1 MKLNLCKIVDGCRLG
16 TLTNLG
22 KKEVQSMEIPG
33 CLLYTKM
40 GTAPHLTHDTLHS
53 IQGLPV
59 VVQISLTTLAD
70 LQEVLQEYKEGIGK
84 FIGMPESILY
94 CSLQDPAVC
103 SPHGYNSMKTVSIW
117 NNRGRKEL
125 TASKFM
131 DIQKAIQPDW
141 FQCLSDGDTI
151 SADISR
157 KKAKKSVDRSLYF
170 LDECLQLQEN
180 SPELK
185 QSLMFGVIEGGDVLE
200 ERLRSA
206 RETAKRPVAGFLLD
220 AFQGNTMTKETK
232 LELLTSVI
240 AELPEDKPRLIHGI
254 GKPDEILECIKR
266 GIDIFDSSFPYQVT
280 ERHCALCFSYDYQLN
295 PESADIEEDEKTEV
309 RKDDKKPKDET
320 CSEAQEKDD
329 ENPKDETCREAQEMT
344 SFEIHLKDRKY
355 QDDFNPLVNGCSCY
369 CCQNHSRAYVHHL
382 VMTKEL
388 LAYVLLMMHNFQ
400 HYFGFFSSIRNAL
413 KEDKLDQ
420 LRKVISRQA
429 L

>member
-1 MKLNLCKIVDGCRLG
+1 MKMKLNLCKIVDGCRLG

-22 KKEVQSMEIPG
+22 KKGIQSIEIPG

-40 GTAPHLTHDTLHS
+40 GSAPHLTHDTLHN
-53 IQGLPV
+53 IQGVPA
-59 VVQISLTTLAD
+59 VVQIPLTTLVD

-84 FIGMPESILY
+84 FIGMPESVSY

-103 SPHGYNSMKTVSIW
+103 SPHGYNSMKAVSIW

-151 SADISR
+151 SGDNSR
-157 KKAKKSVDRSLYF
+157 KKAKKSVDRSLCF

-180 SPELK
+180 CPELK

-220 AFQGNTMTKETK
+220 AFQGNNMTKETK

-254 GKPDEILECIKR
+254 GKPDEVLECIKR
-266 GIDIFDSSFPYQVT
+266 GIDIFDSCFPYQVT
-280 ERHCALCFSYDYQLN
+280 ERYCALSFNYDYQLN
-295 PESADIEEDEKTEV
+295 AETADIKEDGKTEV
-309 RKDDKKPKDET
+309 RKDDEKTNDET
-320 CSEAQEKDD
+320 CS
-329 ENPKDETCREAQEMT
+329 EAQEMT
-344 SFEIHLKDRKY
+344 SFEIHLKEIKY
-355 QDDFNPLVNGCSCY
+355 QDDFNPIVNGCSCY
-369 CCQNHSRAYVHHL
+369 CCQNHSRAYIHHL
-382 VMTKEL
+382 IMTKEL

-400 HYFGFFSSIRNAL
+400 HYFSFFSSIRNAL

-420 LRKVISRQA
+420 LSKIISRQA

>member
-22 KKEVQSMEIPG
+22 KKGIQSIEIPG

-40 GTAPHLTHDTLHS
+40 GSAPHLTHDTLHN
-53 IQGLPV
+53 IQ
-59 VVQISLTTLAD
+59 
-70 LQEVLQEYKEGIGK
+70 
-84 FIGMPESILY
+84 GMPESVSY

-103 SPHGYNSMKTVSIW
+103 SPHGYNSMKAVSIW

-151 SADISR
+151 SGDNSR
-157 KKAKKSVDRSLYF
+157 KKAKKSVDRSLCF

-180 SPELK
+180 CPELK

-220 AFQGNTMTKETK
+220 AFQGNNMTKETK

-254 GKPDEILECIKR
+254 GKPDEVLECIKR
-266 GIDIFDSSFPYQVT
+266 GIDIFDSCFPYQVT
-280 ERHCALCFSYDYQLN
+280 ERYCALSFNYDYQLN
-295 PESADIEEDEKTEV
+295 AETAGIGLDNLVKDDEKTN
-309 RKDDKKPKDET
+309 DET
-320 CSEAQEKDD
+320 CS
-329 ENPKDETCREAQEMT
+329 EAQEMT
-344 SFEIHLKDRKY
+344 SFEIHLKEIKY
-355 QDDFNPLVNGCSCY
+355 QDDFNPIVNGCSCY
-369 CCQNHSRAYVHHL
+369 CCQNHSRAYIHHL
-382 VMTKEL
+382 IMTKEL

-400 HYFGFFSSIRNAL
+400 HYFSFFSSIRNAL

-420 LRKVISRQA
+420 LSKIISRQA

>member
-1 MKLNLCKIVDGCRLG
+1 
-16 TLTNLG
+16 
-22 KKEVQSMEIPG
+22 
-33 CLLYTKM
+33 
-40 GTAPHLTHDTLHS
+40 
-53 IQGLPV
+53 
-59 VVQISLTTLAD
+59 
-70 LQEVLQEYKEGIGK
+70 
-84 FIGMPESILY
+84 MPESVSY

-103 SPHGYNSMKTVSIW
+103 SPHGYNSTKAVSIW

-151 SADISR
+151 SGDISR
-157 KKAKKSVDRSLYF
+157 KKAKKSVDRSLCF

-180 SPELK
+180 CPELK
-185 QSLMFGVIEGGDVLE
+185 QSLMIGVIEGGDVLE

-254 GKPDEILECIKR
+254 GKPDEVLECIKR

-280 ERHCALCFSYDYQLN
+280 ERFCALSFNYDYQLN
-295 PESADIEEDEKTEV
+295 TETADIKEDGKTEV
-309 RKDDKKPKDET
+309 RKDDEKTNDET
-320 CSEAQEKDD
+320 CS
-329 ENPKDETCREAQEMT
+329 EAQEMT
-344 SFEIHLKDRKY
+344 SFEIHLKEIKY
-355 QDDFNPLVNGCSCY
+355 QDDFNPIVNGCSCY
-369 CCQNHSRAYVHHL
+369 CCQNHSRAYIHHL
-382 VMTKEL
+382 IMTKEM

-400 HYFGFFSSIRNAL
+400 HYFSFFSSIRNAL

-420 LRKVISRQA
+420 LSKIISRQA

>member
-1 MKLNLCKIVDGCRLG
+1 MKMKVNLCKIVDGCRLG
-16 TLTNLG
+16 TLINLG
-22 KKEVQSMEIPG
+22 KKSVQSMEIPG

-40 GTAPHLTHDTLHS
+40 GTAPHLTHDTLHN
-53 IQGLPV
+53 IQGVPV
-59 VVQISLTTLAD
+59 VAQISLTTLAD
-70 LQEVLQEYKEGIGK
+70 LREVLQEYKEGIAK

-151 SADISR
+151 SEDISR
-157 KKAKKSVDRSLYF
+157 KKARKSVDRSLCF
-170 LDECLQLQEN
+170 LDECLQIQEN
-180 SPELK
+180 SPELQ
-185 QSLMFGVIEGGDVLE
+185 QSSMIGVIEGGDVLE

-232 LELLTSVI
+232 LKLLTSVT
-240 AELPEDKPRLIHGI
+240 AELPEDKPRLIHGM
-254 GKPDEILECIKR
+254 GKPDEVLECIKR
-266 GIDIFDSSFPYQVT
+266 GIDIFDSCFPYQVT
-280 ERHCALCFSYDYQLN
+280 ERYCALSFSYDYQEN
-295 PESADIEEDEKTEV
+295 PESADIKEDGKTEV
-309 RKDDKKPKDET
+309 REDDENTKDET
-320 CSEAQEKDD
+320 CSE
-329 ENPKDETCREAQEMT
+329 TQEMT
-344 SFEIHLKDRKY
+344 PFEIHLKEIKY
-355 QDDFNPLVNGCSCY
+355 REDFNPLVNGCSCF
-369 CCQNHSRAYVHHL
+369 CCQNHSRAYIHHL
-382 VMTKEL
+382 IVTKEM

-400 HYFGFFSSIRNAL
+400 HYFSFFSSIRNAL

-420 LRKVISRQA
+420 LSKIISRQA
-429 L
+429 P

>member
-1 MKLNLCKIVDGCRLG
+1 MCVLMKMKLNLCKIVDGCRLG

-22 KKEVQSMEIPG
+22 KKGIQSMEIPG

-40 GTAPHLTHDTLHS
+40 GSAPHLTHDTLYN
-53 IQGLPV
+53 IQGVPV
-59 VVQISLTTLAD
+59 VAQIPLTTLAD

-84 FIGMPESILY
+84 FIGMPESVSY

-103 SPHGYNSMKTVSIW
+103 SPHGYNSTKAVSIW

-151 SADISR
+151 SGDISR
-157 KKAKKSVDRSLYF
+157 KKAKKSVDRSLCF

-180 SPELK
+180 CPELK
-185 QSLMFGVIEGGDVLE
+185 QSLMIGVIEGGDVLE

-254 GKPDEILECIKR
+254 GKPDEVLECIKR

-280 ERHCALCFSYDYQLN
+280 ERFCALSFNYDYQLN
-295 PESADIEEDEKTEV
+295 TETADIKEDGKTEV
-309 RKDDKKPKDET
+309 RKDDEKTNDET
-320 CSEAQEKDD
+320 CS
-329 ENPKDETCREAQEMT
+329 EAQEMT
-344 SFEIHLKDRKY
+344 SFEIHLKEIKY
-355 QDDFNPLVNGCSCY
+355 QDDFNPIVNGCSCY
-369 CCQNHSRAYVHHL
+369 CCQNHSRAYIHHL
-382 VMTKEL
+382 IMTKEM

-400 HYFGFFSSIRNAL
+400 HYFSFFSSIRNAL

-420 LRKVISRQA
+420 LSKIISRQA